1 MRFAW
6 KGDVE
11 EAAFLADRVVVM
23 TTRPGKVLK
32 IVDVDIERPRDYRV
46 LTTQKFLKLENEVR
60 VAIHDEAR
68 KAFEAGERE
77 LA

>member
-1 MRFAW
+1 
-6 KGDVE
+6 
-11 EAAFLADRVVVM
+11 M
-23 TTRPGKVLK
+23 TTRPGSVLK
-32 IVDVDIERPRDYRV
+32 IVDVEIERPRDYRV
-46 LTTQKFLKLENEVR
+46 LTTPKFLKIESEVR